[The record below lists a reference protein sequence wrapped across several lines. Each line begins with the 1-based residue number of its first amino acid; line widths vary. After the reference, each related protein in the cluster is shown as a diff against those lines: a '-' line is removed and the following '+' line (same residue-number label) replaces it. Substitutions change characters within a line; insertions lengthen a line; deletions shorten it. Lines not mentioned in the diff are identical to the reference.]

1 MMCFTFLH
9 SPYSI
14 CQVFFLIN
22 MVYDDE
28 ITYMYNHYRKKYC
41 LLRLL
46 FQTSMVQLN
55 IMAMVQFRLKVL
67 FNSGIVIFNWIYYR
81 FDFTVG

>member
-28 ITYMYNHYRKKYC
+28 ITYMYNHYRKKILPTQATIPNVNGSTQHYGHGSVP
-41 LLRLL
+41 
-46 FQTSMVQLN
+46 FESS
-55 IMAMVQFRLKVL
+55 I
-67 FNSGIVIFNWIYYR
+67 
-81 FDFTVG
+81 